1 MEHPPVKA
9 SLAQISLTLAAV
21 AFLLGAM
28 RVAAPILNP
37 LLFALV
43 LSLIFSPLYSWLGRK
58 LPGWLAL
65 VVMLLIIALLFG
77 GLFYIVSISVTS
89 MATRLTDYVTQLD
102 NRVAQIETLLGRF
115 GLSPVHLNAVVNGG
129 SLTGVLKAVLGGVGS
144 LLSNASLILMTTLF
158 FLAEGPYIMARLRQN
173 TAADNRF
180 VVKLNTFG
188 QSVVRQF
195 GLRGIVNAVTGVLV
209 ATFLLLLGV
218 DFPLLWGVL
227 TFFLSY
233 IPYIGIV
240 LAAIPAVV
248 LALAEFGLGR
258 SLVVVLGFV
267 AANILAENVLS
278 PALLSRG
285 LSISPTAVF
294 VSFAFWTWLLGGPGA
309 FLAMPLTFFVILILD
324 SFPES
329 RWLTGVLMVKD
340 APEQPEQGAR

>member
-1 MEHPPVKA
+1 MAQPSTQP
-9 SLAQISLTLAAV
+9 SLAQIMLTLAAV

-43 LSLIFSPLYSWLGRK
+43 LSLIFSPMYAWLRRK
-58 LPGWLAL
+58 LPTWLAL
-65 VVMLLIIALLFG
+65 IIMLLVMALLFG

-102 NRVAQIETLLGRF
+102 NRMAQFEALLGQL
-115 GLSPVHLNAVVNGG
+115 GLNPLQISSVING
-129 SLTGVLKAVLGGVGS
+129 SNLTGFLAAVLGGMAS

-158 FLAEGPYIMARLRQN
+158 FLAEGPDIMIRLRQS
-173 TAADNRF
+173 TRAESRF
-180 VVKLNTFG
+180 MVKLNSFG
-188 QSVVRQF
+188 HSVVQQF
-195 GLRGIVNAVTGVLV
+195 GLRGIVNGVTGVLV
-209 ATFLLLLGV
+209 AIFLLLLGV
-218 DFPLLWGVL
+218 DFPGLWGVL

-240 LAAIPAVV
+240 VAATPAVI

-258 SLVVVLGFV
+258 SLVVILGF
-267 AANILAENVLS
+267 AIANILAENVLS

-285 LSISPTAVF
+285 LSISPTVVF
-294 VSFAFWTWLLGGPGA
+294 VSFAFWTWLLGGTGA

-329 RWLTGVLMVKD
+329 RWLAEVMMVQEPADEKPS
-340 APEQPEQGAR
+340 AE

>member
-1 MEHPPVKA
+1 MGNPPVKT
-9 SLAQISLTLAAV
+9 SLTQIAITLAAV

-37 LLFALV
+37 LLFAIV
-43 LSLIFSPLYSWLGRK
+43 LSLIFSPLYTWLRGK
-58 LPGWLAL
+58 LPSGLAL
-65 VVMLLIIALLFG
+65 MMMLLIIALLFG

-89 MATRLTDYVTQLD
+89 MATRLSDYVTQLD
-102 NRVAQIETLLGRF
+102 NRIAQLEVLLGQF
-115 GLSPVHLNAVVNGG
+115 GLSPLQLNGILNGS
-129 SLTGVLKAVLGGVGS
+129 SLTGFLKAVLGGIGS

-158 FLAEGPYIMARLRQN
+158 FLAEGSYILARLRQS
-173 TAADNRF
+173 TAPDNAF
-180 VVKLNTFG
+180 VTQLDTFG

-209 ATFLLLLGV
+209 AMFLLLLGV

-258 SLVVVLGFV
+258 AGLAILVFV

-285 LSISPTAVF
+285 LSISPTVVF

-329 RWLTGVLMVKD
+329 RWLKGVVMVQE
-340 APEQPEQGAR
+340 APEQPEKTAG